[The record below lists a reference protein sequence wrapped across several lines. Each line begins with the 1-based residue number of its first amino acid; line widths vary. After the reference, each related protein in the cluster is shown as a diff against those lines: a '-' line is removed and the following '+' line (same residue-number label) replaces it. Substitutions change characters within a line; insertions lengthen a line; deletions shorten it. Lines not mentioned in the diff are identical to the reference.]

1 MIFII
6 KRLLTKDQ
14 YINIES
20 IKNNQTS
27 LNEMYDTIIELIYIY
42 RFNVS
47 KVYILTLQLLLTIL
61 YNKKEVK

>member
-47 KVYILTLQLLLTIL
+47 KVYILTLQLLLTIR